1 MFSNHITEAVQE
13 RLVSIVR
20 CEASTGQYFVNLLS
34 GVLEHLNLDKA
45 MCIGNATDGAS
56 NMQGQYKGF
65 SALMTAQ
72 SPTHVHV
79 WCYAHILNLVIA
91 DTTQS
96 VIESGSLFNLLNDI
110 AVFIKESYHRVNLWE
125 KQTENTRHR
134 RLSPI
139 GETRWWAKH
148 DALQKIFGHFGKP
161 DDGLFVDVVLTME
174 AIEKREK
181 EKPAVR
187 AKARGFKECL
197 LKHETVLTAQIFL
210 RVFEQQ
216 LLCQSTSSQRGWT
229 FSLPIIW

>member
-1 MFSNHITEAVQE
+1 
-13 RLVSIVR
+13 
-20 CEASTGQYFVNLLS
+20 
-34 GVLEHLNLDKA
+34 

-79 WCYAHILNLVIA
+79 WCYAHILNLVLA

-110 AVFIKESYHRVNLWE
+110 AVFIKDSCHRVNLWE
-125 KQTENTRHR
+125 KQTQEETRHR

-139 GETRWWAKH
+139 GETWWWAKH
-148 DALQKIFGHFGKP
+148 DVLQKIFGHFGKP
-161 DDGLFVDVVLTME
+161 DDGLFIDVVLTLE

-187 AKARGFKECL
+187 AKAQGFKECL
-197 LKHETVLTAQIFL
+197 LKHKTVLTAQIFL
-210 RVFEQQ
+210 SV
-216 LLCQSTSSQRGWT
+216 
-229 FSLPIIW
+229 